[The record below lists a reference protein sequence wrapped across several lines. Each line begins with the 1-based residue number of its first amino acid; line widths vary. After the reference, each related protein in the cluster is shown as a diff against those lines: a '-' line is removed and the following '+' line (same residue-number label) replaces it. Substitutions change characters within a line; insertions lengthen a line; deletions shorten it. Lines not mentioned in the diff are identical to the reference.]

1 MENVQMLVPM
11 EPTAFWRQLKTI
23 VEEVVMDSR
32 REALVSSHAERP
44 LLKTAEVCA
53 IFKVTKPTIYDWL
66 KQGKIQS
73 VKIQSRRYFHWEDV
87 DKLIRASRTTSL
99 IAGGLLSGK
108 KSMNKGE

>member
-11 EPTAFWRQLKTI
+11 EPGAFWRQLRTI
-23 VEEVVMDSR
+23 VEEVVMESK
-32 REALVSSHAERP
+32 REAPVASRADRP

-87 DKLIRASRTTSL
+87 DRLIRSN
-99 IAGGLLSGK
+99 
-108 KSMNKGE
+108 KSVHFKPGRP

>member
-1 MENVQMLVPM
+1 MLVPM

-23 VEEVVMDSR
+23 VEEVVMESR
-32 REALVSSHAERP
+32 REAPVIGHAERP

-73 VKIQSRRYFHWEDV
+73 VKIQSRRYFHREDV
-87 DKLIRASRTTSL
+87 DKLIRASRTTSFM
-99 IAGGLLSGK
+99 AGGLLATK
-108 KSMNKGE
+108 KSKNKAE